1 MQGKPASGHRGSGI
15 TRAQFRG
22 ARSQR
27 CCAACPACGL
37 LRSGETPARDTGAAP
52 RRTEE
57 SERRARPRA
66 AEPTRM
72 GTEGRNGARA
82 VHVQLQQTTGV
93 SAANDLP
100 GLNLRR
106 KGGNAVEAALPGR
119 SRGGREGTEPP
130 WRTSPRCLCL
140 CRCSGSGLERGAW
153 ASAGWDTSL
162 PLFSCVGSP
171 QY

>member
-1 MQGKPASGHRGSGI
+1 
-15 TRAQFRG
+15 
-22 ARSQR
+22 
-27 CCAACPACGL
+27 
-37 LRSGETPARDTGAAP
+37 
-52 RRTEE
+52 
-57 SERRARPRA
+57 
-66 AEPTRM
+66 M

-153 ASAGWDTSL
+153 AGTSPCLCSRVLGVPSIENGERKPLLASA
-162 PLFSCVGSP
+162 VSP
-171 QY
+171 QL